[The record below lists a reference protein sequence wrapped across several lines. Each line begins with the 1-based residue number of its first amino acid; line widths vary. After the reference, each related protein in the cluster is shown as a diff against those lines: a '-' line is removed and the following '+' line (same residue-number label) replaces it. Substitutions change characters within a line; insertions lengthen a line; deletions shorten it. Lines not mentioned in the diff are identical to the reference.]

1 MKRIKLTLP
10 SPYVGLRPFFER
22 EALLFFGRDAHVRD
36 LLEKLQRRQRFL
48 AVLGA
53 SGTGKSSLARAGL
66 IPALR
71 RGALLPQPTDA
82 PASAPIDRWNTC
94 IFTPGD
100 APLARLAHALTG
112 DPRWLG
118 GVDRSLA
125 DASLAALLGASPL
138 ALSTLYRQHAAQFE
152 GEALLLVVDQFE
164 EVFRYRQR
172 NPDEADSFVKLLLR
186 SASEDVPIYVVM
198 TMRSD
203 FLGHAVAI
211 HGLAEAINSGIYLT
225 PRLGTEQIRSVITS
239 PLALVGGSIA
249 PVLANRLVNTLS
261 GEDELPVLEH
271 ALLRMWDRAKAAGRS
286 SIEAED
292 YLAICG
298 PRDGVGAP
306 ALPLAID
313 NHASEI
319 HDALTPAQQAVT
331 RQCFLA
337 LVERRDGRD
346 VRRPQTLAELRALVG
361 ANAEPDLMAVI
372 DAYRATGTGFV
383 LPPASRTLQDTDLID
398 ISHESLIRRWR
409 QLQGWLDDEAQDVSE
424 LLEWKQRAERR
435 LQGGGWLDANDA
447 ARAARW
453 QARVSRHGHPAAW
466 ADRNAGTGTHEFVEH
481 YLRESQA
488 EVDRLLVAQE
498 ALRRAAE
505 QAHIEILEAKA
516 SQQEEAARRAAADQ
530 AKAEQATRD
539 AQATTRT
546 IRFRGRIAVAVGLVA
561 IVTSVVAGLSY
572 RQAEQALS
580 KAQAGE
586 LAYTAEALE
595 RDLPDTS
602 LLLALQARQADP
614 TSALANALIRAAE
627 ASQPY
632 RLVLRAGPDT
642 LITAQFAPDGRSV
655 LTASQGAAD
664 LWDASTGSKRLA
676 LAAITKP
683 LTSAQW
689 SPDGKRVLSTSEN
702 GTAQLWDAASGRVL
716 QALQDPGGS
725 FTAAQFSPDG
735 RLVATAGKDQALR
748 LWRVTDGQPLPGL
761 FQHDGAVTSLRFSS
775 NGQQILTASDDKRAR
790 LWRVADGALLQTF
803 TGHFLPVTVAR
814 FSPDEQTILTVSADV
829 TAKLWDARSGK
840 LLYTLEGH
848 SADITDAQFSAD
860 GQLVVTAGADAEARL
875 WKVADGKPVR
885 SLKGHE
891 GPLRSAVFSADGQQL
906 LTASADKTVSLW
918 EVASGKL
925 LRVLR
930 GHEEG
935 ISSASYSPDGQTIL
949 SAGGNGS
956 ARLWPVAS
964 GAMLHTLHTQ
974 DEHSAPLR
982 GLAFAADGKTLLTA
996 GDDATARLW
1005 DVAEGTALKV
1015 LSMRPEMALKA
1026 LPASTDMALLAPA
1039 ALPPPD
1045 SAFLPILSQDSK
1057 RALTLNGDNTA
1068 SLWQVATGKARILK
1082 GHADTVTG
1090 AQFSPDGLTVATASG
1105 DKTVHL
1111 WQVADGS
1118 LKTVLTGHASFVM
1131 GIDFSADGKKV
1142 LTASWDKTA
1151 RLWRAA
1157 DGTLLRTFG
1166 DASHAVSAAR
1176 LSPDGLTVLTMM
1188 SGDAKA
1194 FLWQANDTQQP
1205 PKLLKHDGLNNAVF
1219 SPDGKFVL
1227 TISDAR
1233 TARLWEVQHGRYLRT
1248 LSGHDGAIT
1257 WAEFSAD
1264 NQTVLTASTD
1274 KTARLWD
1281 VASGRRLRSLRGHAE
1296 AVTMARFSADGTR
1309 VATAS
1314 EDGTAR
1320 LWRCLEC
1327 EDVKLRADKVQQRV
1341 QRKLSLD
1348 ERRRYGLRDADG
1360 ASE

>member
-53 SGTGKSSLARAGL
+53 SGTGKSSLVRAGL

-71 RGALLPQPTDA
+71 RGALPPQSADA
-82 PASAPIDRWNTC
+82 PAAAPIDRWNTC

-112 DPRWLG
+112 DPRWLDG
-118 GVDRSLA
+118 ADRPLA
-125 DASLAALLGASPL
+125 EASLAALLGASPL
-138 ALSTLYRQHAAQFE
+138 ALTTLYRQNAAQFE

-164 EVFRYRQR
+164 EIFRYRQR

-203 FLGHAVAI
+203 FLGQAVAI

-239 PLALVGGSIA
+239 PLALVGGSID

-261 GEDELPVLEH
+261 GEDELPILEH
-271 ALLRMWDRAKAAGRS
+271 ALLRMWDRAKAAGRT

-298 PRDGVGAP
+298 PRNGAGAP
-306 ALPLAID
+306 ALTLAID

-346 VRRPQTLAELRALVG
+346 VRRPQTLGDLRALVG
-361 ANAEPDLMAVI
+361 SDAEPDLMAVI
-372 DAYRATGTGFV
+372 DAYRAPGTGFV
-383 LPPASRTLQDTDLID
+383 LPPASRTLQDADLID

-409 QLQGWLDDEAQDVSE
+409 QLQAWFDDQAQDVSE
-424 LLEWKQRAERR
+424 LLEWQQRAERR

-453 QARVSRHGHPAAW
+453 QARVIRHGHPAAW
-466 ADRNAGTGTHEFVEH
+466 ADRNAGAGAYEFVDH
-481 YLRESQA
+481 YLRDSQA
-488 EVDRLLVAQE
+488 EIDRQLAAQE
-498 ALRRAAE
+498 ALRKAAE
-505 QAHIEILEAKA
+505 QARIEILEARA

-530 AKAEQATRD
+530 AKAEQATRE

-546 IRFRGRIAVAVGLVA
+546 IRLRGRITAAVGVVA
-561 IVTSVVAGLSY
+561 IVTSLVAWRSY
-572 RQAEQALS
+572 RQADQALS

-586 LAYTAEALE
+586 LAYTAESLE
-595 RDLPDTS
+595 KDLPDTS
-602 LLLALQARQADP
+602 ILLALQARQSDP

-632 RLVLRAGPDT
+632 RLALRGGSDA
-642 LITAQFAPDGRSV
+642 LITAQFSPDGKTV
-655 LTASQGAAD
+655 LTASQGTAD

-676 LAAITKP
+676 LNAIAKP

-689 SPDGKRVLSTSEN
+689 SPDGKQVLTTSEN
-702 GTAQLWDAASGRVL
+702 GTAQLWDAISGQLLRPL
-716 QALQDPGGS
+716 KDPGGS

-735 RLVATAGKDQALR
+735 LLLATAGKNNAVR
-748 LWRVTDGQPLPGL
+748 LWRVADGQALPGL
-761 FQHDGAVTSLRFSS
+761 FQHDGAVTGVRFSAD
-775 NGQQILTASDDKRAR
+775 GQQLLTASEDKRAR
-790 LWRVADGALLQTF
+790 LWRVADGALLQSF
-803 TGHFLPVTVAR
+803 VGHYLLVTAAR

-840 LLYTLEGH
+840 VRYTLEGH

-860 GQLVVTAGADAEARL
+860 GHLVVTAGADAEARV
-875 WKVADGKPVR
+875 WTVADGKLTRP
-885 SLKGHE
+885 LKGHE
-891 GPLRSAVFSADGQQL
+891 GPLRSAVFSADGKQL

-918 EVASGKL
+918 DVASGKR

-935 ISSASYSPDGQTIL
+935 IGSASYSPDGQTIL
-949 SAGGNGS
+949 SAGGDGS

-964 GAMLHTLHTQ
+964 GAVLHTLAGHR
-974 DEHSAPLR
+974 APLR

-996 GDDATARLW
+996 GEDATARLW
-1005 DVAEGTALKV
+1005 DVANGTALRA
-1015 LSMRPEMALKA
+1015 LSVRPETAPKA
-1026 LPASTDMALLAPA
+1026 LPASPATALLAPA
-1039 ALPPPD
+1039 ELPPPD
-1045 SAFLPILSQDSK
+1045 SAFLPILSMDGTS
-1057 RALTLNGDNTA
+1057 ALTLNGDRSA
-1068 SLWQVATGKARILK
+1068 RLWQVASGKALTLK
-1082 GHADTVTG
+1082 GHEDTVNG
-1090 AQFSPDGLTVATASG
+1090 AQFSPDGLTLATSSS
-1105 DKTVHL
+1105 DKTVRL
-1111 WQVADGS
+1111 WRVAGGG
-1118 LKTVLTGHASFVM
+1118 LKAVLTGHASFVT

-1151 RLWRAA
+1151 RLWSAV
-1157 DGTLLRTFG
+1157 DGALLRTFG
-1166 DASHAVSAAR
+1166 DASHALSAAR

-1194 FLWQANDTQQP
+1194 FLWNADDRQQP
-1205 PKLLKHDGLNNAVF
+1205 AKLLKHDGLNNAFF
-1219 SPDGKFVL
+1219 SPDGKVVL

-1233 TARLWEVQHGRYLRT
+1233 MARLWEVEHGRYLRT
-1248 LSGHDGAIT
+1248 LSGHEGAIT

-1264 NQTVLTASTD
+1264 SQTLLTASKD
-1274 KTARLWD
+1274 NTAGLWD
-1281 VASGRRLRSLRGHAE
+1281 VASGRRLRSLIGHSQ

-1320 LWRCLEC
+1320 LWRCIEC
-1327 EDVKLRADKVQQRV
+1327 EDVKPRADKVQQRI
-1341 QRKLSLD
+1341 QRKLSVD

>member
-53 SGTGKSSLARAGL
+53 SGTGKSSLVRAGL

-71 RGALLPQPTDA
+71 RGALLPQSADLSA
-82 PASAPIDRWNTC
+82 AAPIDRWNTC

-112 DPRWLG
+112 DPRWQDG
-118 GVDRSLA
+118 PDRPLV

-138 ALSTLYRQHAAQFE
+138 ALTKLYRQNAAQFE

-164 EVFRYRQR
+164 EIFRYRQR

-239 PLALVGGSIA
+239 PLALVGGSID

-271 ALLRMWDRAKAAGRS
+271 ALLRMWDRAKAAGRT

-319 HDALTPAQQAVT
+319 HDALTPAQRAVT
-331 RQCFLA
+331 RQFFLA

-346 VRRPQTLAELRALVG
+346 VRRPQSLGDLRALVG
-361 ANAEPDLMAVI
+361 SDAGPDLMAVI
-372 DAYRATGTGFV
+372 DAYRAPGSGFV
-383 LPPASRTLQDTDLID
+383 LPPASRTLQDADLID

-409 QLQGWLDDEAQDVSE
+409 QLQGWLDDEAQDLSE

-435 LQGGGWLDANDA
+435 LLGGGWLDANDA

-453 QARVSRHGHPAAW
+453 QARVSRHGNPAAW
-466 ADRNAGTGTHEFVEH
+466 ADGNAGTGAYEFVDH
-481 YLRESQA
+481 YLRESLA
-488 EVDRLLVAQE
+488 EVDRLLAAQE
-498 ALRRAAE
+498 ALRKAAE
-505 QAHIEILEAKA
+505 QARIEILEAKA

-546 IRFRGRIAVAVGLVA
+546 IRFRGRITLAVGVVA
-561 IVTSVVAGLSY
+561 IVTSLVAWWSY
-572 RQAEQALS
+572 REAKQALS
-580 KAQAGE
+580 KAQASE
-586 LAYTAEALE
+586 LAHTAESLE

-602 LLLALQARQADP
+602 ILLALQARQSDP
-614 TSALANALIRAAE
+614 SSALANALIRAAE

-632 RLVLRAGPDT
+632 RLVLRAGPDA
-642 LITAQFAPDGRSV
+642 LITAQFSPDGKTV

-664 LWDASTGSKRLA
+664 LWDASTGSRHLTLK
-676 LAAITKP
+676 AIAKP

-689 SPDGKRVLSTSEN
+689 SADGKRVLTTGEN
-702 GTAQLWDAASGRVL
+702 GTTQVWDAVSGQVL
-716 QALQDPGGS
+716 QALKDPSGS
-725 FTAAQFSPDG
+725 VTAAQFSPDG
-735 RLVATAGKDQALR
+735 LLVATAGKDHAVR
-748 LWRVTDGQPLPGL
+748 WWRVADGQAGPGL
-761 FQHDGAVTSLRFSS
+761 LAHGGAVTSLRFSS
-775 NGQQILTASDDKRAR
+775 DGQQILTASEDKTAR
-790 LWRVADGALLQTF
+790 LWRVADGALVQSF
-803 TGHFLPVTVAR
+803 AGHYLPVTVAR
-814 FSPDEQTILTVSADV
+814 FSPDEKTILTASADV

-840 LLYTLEGH
+840 ILATLEGH

-860 GQLVVTAGADAEARL
+860 GSLVVTAGADAEARL
-875 WKVADGKPVR
+875 WTVADGKPAR

-891 GPLRSAVFSADGQQL
+891 GPLRSAMFSTDGKQL
-906 LTASADKTVSLW
+906 LTASADKTVWLW
-918 EVASGKL
+918 DVATGTQ

-935 ISSASYSPDGQTIL
+935 IVSASYSPDGQTIL
-949 SAGGNGS
+949 SAGGDGS
-956 ARLWPVAS
+956 ARLWPVAD
-964 GAMLHTLHTQ
+964 GAVLHTLAG
-974 DEHSAPLR
+974 HSAPLR
-982 GLAFAADGKTLLTA
+982 SLAFSADGKTLLTA
-996 GDDATARLW
+996 GEDATVRLW
-1005 DVAEGTALKV
+1005 DIADGTALKA
-1015 LSMRPEMALKA
+1015 LSVRPETAPKA
-1026 LPASTDMALLAPA
+1026 LPANTATAVLTPA
-1039 ALPPPD
+1039 ELPPPD
-1045 SAFLPILSQDSK
+1045 SAFLPILSIDGK
-1057 RALTLNGDNTA
+1057 HALTLNGDRTA
-1068 SLWQVATGKARILK
+1068 RLWQVASGKTLTLE
-1082 GHADTVTG
+1082 GHKDTITG
-1090 AQFSPDGLTVATASG
+1090 AQFSPDGLTVATSSG
-1105 DKTVHL
+1105 DKTVRL
-1111 WQVADGS
+1111 WQVADGG
-1118 LKTVLTGHASFVM
+1118 LKAVLTGHAGFVM

-1151 RLWRAA
+1151 RLWSAV
-1157 DGTLLRTFG
+1157 DGTPLRTFG

-1194 FLWQANDTQQP
+1194 FLWHADDKLQP
-1205 PKLLKHDGLNNAVF
+1205 PKLLKHDGLNNAFF
-1219 SPDGKFVL
+1219 SPDGKLAL

-1248 LSGHDGAIT
+1248 LSGHEGALS

-1264 NQTVLTASTD
+1264 SQTLLTASKD
-1274 KTARLWD
+1274 NTARLWD
-1281 VASGRRLRSLRGHAE
+1281 VASGRQLRALRGHAQ
-1296 AVTMARFSADGTR
+1296 AVTMARFSADGSR

-1320 LWRCLEC
+1320 LWRCIEC
-1327 EDVKLRADKVQQRV
+1327 EDVALRAGKAQQRI
-1341 QRKLSLD
+1341 QRQLTLD
-1348 ERRRYGLRDADG
+1348 ERRRYGLRDAIG

>member
-53 SGTGKSSLARAGL
+53 SGTGKSSLVRAGL

-71 RGALLPQPTDA
+71 RGALLPQSADLSA
-82 PASAPIDRWNTC
+82 AAPIDRWNTC

-112 DPRWLG
+112 DPRWHDG
-118 GVDRSLA
+118 ADRPLV

-138 ALSTLYRQHAAQFE
+138 ALTTLYRQNAAQFE

-164 EVFRYRQR
+164 EIFRYRQR

-239 PLALVGGSIA
+239 PLALVGGSID

-271 ALLRMWDRAKAAGRS
+271 ALLRMWDRAKAAGRT

-319 HDALTPAQQAVT
+319 HDALTPAQRAVT
-331 RQCFLA
+331 RQFFLA

-346 VRRPQTLAELRALVG
+346 VRRPQSLGDLRALVG
-361 ANAEPDLMAVI
+361 SDAGPDLMAAI
-372 DAYRATGTGFV
+372 DAYRAPGSGFV
-383 LPPASRTLQDTDLID
+383 LPPASRTLQDADLID

-409 QLQGWLDDEAQDVSE
+409 QLQGWLDDEAQDLSE

-435 LQGGGWLDANDA
+435 LLGGGWLDANDA

-453 QARVSRHGHPAAW
+453 QARVSRHGNPAAW
-466 ADRNAGTGTHEFVEH
+466 ADRNAGTGAYEFVDH
-481 YLRESQA
+481 YLRESLA
-488 EVDRLLVAQE
+488 ELDRLLAAQE
-498 ALRRAAE
+498 ALRKAAE
-505 QAHIEILEAKA
+505 QARIEILEAKA

-546 IRFRGRIAVAVGLVA
+546 IRFRGRITLAVGVVA
-561 IVTSVVAGLSY
+561 IVTSLVAWWSY
-572 RQAEQALS
+572 REAEHALS
-580 KAQAGE
+580 KAQASE
-586 LAYTAEALE
+586 LAHTAESLE

-602 LLLALQARQADP
+602 ILLALQARQSDP
-614 TSALANALIRAAE
+614 SSALANALIRAAE

-632 RLVLRAGPDT
+632 RLVLRGGTDA
-642 LITAQFAPDGRSV
+642 LITAQFSPDGKTV

-664 LWDASTGSKRLA
+664 LWDASTGSRRLA
-676 LAAITKP
+676 LNAIAKP

-689 SPDGKRVLSTSEN
+689 SADGKRVLTTGEN
-702 GTAQLWDAASGRVL
+702 GTTQVWDAVSGQVL
-716 QALQDPGGS
+716 LALKDPSGS
-725 FTAAQFSPDG
+725 VTAAQFSPDG
-735 RLVATAGKDQALR
+735 LLVATAGKDHAVR
-748 LWRVTDGQPLPGL
+748 WWRVADGQAGPGL
-761 FQHDGAVTSLRFSS
+761 LAHGGAVTSLRFSS
-775 NGQQILTASDDKRAR
+775 DGQQILTASEDKTAR
-790 LWRVADGALLQTF
+790 LWRVADGALVQSF
-803 TGHFLPVTVAR
+803 VGHYLLVTAAR
-814 FSPDEQTILTVSADV
+814 FSPDEKTILTASADV

-840 LLYTLEGH
+840 VLYTLEGH

-860 GQLVVTAGADAEARL
+860 GSLVVTAGADAEARL
-875 WKVADGKPVR
+875 WTVADGKPAR

-891 GPLRSAVFSADGQQL
+891 GPLRSAMFSTDGKQL
-906 LTASADKTVSLW
+906 LTASADKTVWLW
-918 EVASGKL
+918 DVANGTQ

-935 ISSASYSPDGQTIL
+935 IVSASYSPDGQTIL
-949 SAGGNGS
+949 SAGGDGS

-964 GAMLHTLHTQ
+964 GAELHTLAG
-974 DEHSAPLR
+974 HSAPLR
-982 GLAFAADGKTLLTA
+982 SLAFSADGKTLLTA
-996 GDDATARLW
+996 GEDATVRLW
-1005 DVAEGTALKV
+1005 DIADGTALKAHSV
-1015 LSMRPEMALKA
+1015 RPQTAPKA
-1026 LPASTDMALLAPA
+1026 LPANTATALLAPA
-1039 ALPPPD
+1039 ELPPPD
-1045 SAFLPILSQDSK
+1045 SAFLPILSIDGKS
-1057 RALTLNGDNTA
+1057 ALTLNGDRTA
-1068 SLWQVATGKARILK
+1068 RLWQVASGKTLTLE
-1082 GHADTVTG
+1082 GHKDTITG
-1090 AQFSPDGLTVATASG
+1090 AQFSPDGLTVATSSG
-1105 DKTVHL
+1105 DKTVRL
-1111 WQVADGS
+1111 WQVADGG
-1118 LKTVLTGHASFVM
+1118 LKAVLTGHAGFVM

-1151 RLWRAA
+1151 RLWSAV
-1157 DGTLLRTFG
+1157 DGTPLRTFG

-1194 FLWQANDTQQP
+1194 FLWHADDKLQP
-1205 PKLLKHDGLNNAVF
+1205 PKLLKHDGLNNAFF
-1219 SPDGKFVL
+1219 SPDGKLAL

-1248 LSGHDGAIT
+1248 LSGHEGALS

-1264 NQTVLTASTD
+1264 SQTLLTASKD
-1274 KTARLWD
+1274 NTARLWD
-1281 VASGRRLRSLRGHAE
+1281 VASGRQLRALRGHAQ
-1296 AVTMARFSADGTR
+1296 AVTMARFSADGSR

-1320 LWRCLEC
+1320 LWRCIEC
-1327 EDVKLRADKVQQRV
+1327 EDVELRADKAQQRI
-1341 QRKLSLD
+1341 QRQLTLD
-1348 ERRRYGLRDADG
+1348 ERRRYGLRDAKG

>member
-53 SGTGKSSLARAGL
+53 SGTGKSSLVRAGL

-71 RGALLPQPTDA
+71 RGALLPQSADLSA
-82 PASAPIDRWNTC
+82 AAPIDRWNTC

-112 DPRWLG
+112 DPRWQDG
-118 GVDRSLA
+118 ADRPLV

-138 ALSTLYRQHAAQFE
+138 ALTTLYRQNAAQFE

-164 EVFRYRQR
+164 EIFRYRQR

-239 PLALVGGSIA
+239 PLALVGGSID

-271 ALLRMWDRAKAAGRS
+271 ALLRMWDRAKAAGRT

-319 HDALTPAQQAVT
+319 HDALTPAQRAVT
-331 RQCFLA
+331 RQFFLA

-346 VRRPQTLAELRALVG
+346 VRRPQSLGDLRALVG
-361 ANAEPDLMAVI
+361 SDAGPDLMAAI
-372 DAYRATGTGFV
+372 DAYRAPGSGFV
-383 LPPASRTLQDTDLID
+383 LPPASRTLQDADLID

-409 QLQGWLDDEAQDVSE
+409 QLQGWLDDEAQDLSE

-435 LQGGGWLDANDA
+435 LLGGGWLDANDA

-453 QARVSRHGHPAAW
+453 QARVSRHGNPAAW
-466 ADRNAGTGTHEFVEH
+466 ADRNAGTGAYEFVDH
-481 YLRESQA
+481 YLRESLA
-488 EVDRLLVAQE
+488 ELDRLLAAQE
-498 ALRRAAE
+498 ALRKAAE
-505 QAHIEILEAKA
+505 QARIEILEAKA

-546 IRFRGRIAVAVGLVA
+546 IRFRGRITLAVGVVA
-561 IVTSVVAGLSY
+561 IVTSLVAWWSY
-572 RQAEQALS
+572 REAEHALS
-580 KAQAGE
+580 KAQASE
-586 LAYTAEALE
+586 LAHTAESLE

-602 LLLALQARQADP
+602 ILLALQARQSDP
-614 TSALANALIRAAE
+614 SSALANALIRAAE

-632 RLVLRAGPDT
+632 RLVLRGGPDA
-642 LITAQFAPDGRSV
+642 LITAQFSPDGKTV

-664 LWDASTGSKRLA
+664 LWDASTGSRRLA
-676 LAAITKP
+676 LNAIAKP

-689 SPDGKRVLSTSEN
+689 SPDGKRVLTTGEN
-702 GTAQLWDAASGRVL
+702 GTTQVWDAVSGQVL
-716 QALQDPGGS
+716 QALKDPSGS
-725 FTAAQFSPDG
+725 VTAAQFSPDG
-735 RLVATAGKDQALR
+735 LLVATAGKDHAVR
-748 LWRVTDGQPLPGL
+748 WWRVADGQAGPGL
-761 FQHDGAVTSLRFSS
+761 LAHGGAVTSLRFSS
-775 NGQQILTASDDKRAR
+775 DGQQILTASEDKTAR
-790 LWRVADGALLQTF
+790 LWRVADGALVQSF
-803 TGHFLPVTVAR
+803 VGHYLLVTAAR
-814 FSPDEQTILTVSADV
+814 FSPDEKTILTASADV

-840 LLYTLEGH
+840 VLYTLEGH

-860 GQLVVTAGADAEARL
+860 GSQVVTAGADAEARL
-875 WKVADGKPVR
+875 WTVADGKLAR

-891 GPLRSAVFSADGQQL
+891 GPLRSAMFSTDGKQL
-906 LTASADKTVSLW
+906 LTASADKTVWLW
-918 EVASGKL
+918 DVANGTQ

-935 ISSASYSPDGQTIL
+935 IVSASYSPDGQTIL
-949 SAGGNGS
+949 SAGGDGS

-964 GAMLHTLHTQ
+964 GAELHTLAG
-974 DEHSAPLR
+974 HSAPLR
-982 GLAFAADGKTLLTA
+982 SLAFSADGKTLLTA
-996 GDDATARLW
+996 GEDATVRLW
-1005 DVAEGTALKV
+1005 DIADGTALKAHSV
-1015 LSMRPEMALKA
+1015 RPQTAPKA
-1026 LPASTDMALLAPA
+1026 LPANTATALLAPA
-1039 ALPPPD
+1039 ELPPPD
-1045 SAFLPILSQDSK
+1045 SAFLPILSIDGKS
-1057 RALTLNGDNTA
+1057 ALTLNGDRTA
-1068 SLWQVATGKARILK
+1068 RLWQVASGKTLTLE
-1082 GHADTVTG
+1082 GHKDTITG
-1090 AQFSPDGLTVATASG
+1090 AQFSPDGLTVATSSG
-1105 DKTVHL
+1105 DKTVRL
-1111 WQVADGS
+1111 WQVADGG
-1118 LKTVLTGHASFVM
+1118 LKAVLTGHAGFVM

-1151 RLWRAA
+1151 RLWSAV
-1157 DGTLLRTFG
+1157 DGTPLRTFG

-1194 FLWQANDTQQP
+1194 FLWHADDKLQP
-1205 PKLLKHDGLNNAVF
+1205 PKLLKHDGLNNAFF
-1219 SPDGKFVL
+1219 SPDGKLAL

-1248 LSGHDGAIT
+1248 LSGHEGALS

-1264 NQTVLTASTD
+1264 SQTLLTASKD
-1274 KTARLWD
+1274 NTARLWD
-1281 VASGRRLRSLRGHAE
+1281 VASGRQLRALRGHAQ
-1296 AVTMARFSADGTR
+1296 AVTMARFSADGSR

-1320 LWRCLEC
+1320 LWRCIEC
-1327 EDVKLRADKVQQRV
+1327 EDVALRADKAQQRI
-1341 QRKLSLD
+1341 QRQLTLD
-1348 ERRRYGLRDADG
+1348 ERRRYGLRDAKG